1 MLTTL
6 ISMICALSMS
16 AVTSVTPVVSAASA
30 ADTVDVYV
38 IDRVRIEKFDG
49 SQLKGKTV
57 LDYSIT
63 RKDGVRLHTITTMQG
78 SVLDALKNLEGKG
91 VTFSHPVIL
100 VNGVVQENSDILRE
114 IDPKDLQSITVIAT
128 PGTEEAKKYGEA
140 GYKGG
145 VLSVVTKSET
155 KVRGTSSPQMIYVIN
170 GKVASLSELNSV
182 KPDNIKEMRVIK
194 NPDSPEARKY
204 NSGSAASV
212 IIVTTK

>member
-6 ISMICALSMS
+6 VSVICALNMS
-16 AVTSVTPVVSAASA
+16 AVASVVSA

-38 IDRVRIEKFDG
+38 IDRVRTEKFDG

-57 LDYSIT
+57 LDYSIS

-78 SVLDALKNLEGKG
+78 TVLDALENLEGKG
-91 VTFSHPVIL
+91 VAFSHPVVL
-100 VNGVVQENSDILRE
+100 VDGVVQENSDILRE
-114 IDPKDLQSITVIAT
+114 IDPKDLQSINVIAT

-145 VLSVVTKSET
+145 VLSVVTKSRA
-155 KVRGTSSPQMIYVIN
+155 KVRGNASAPMIYVIN
-170 GKVASLSELNSV
+170 GKVASLSELNAI

-204 NSGSAASV
+204 NSGSGASV

>member
-6 ISMICALSMS
+6 VSMICALSMS

-38 IDRVRIEKFDG
+38 IDRVRTEKFDG

-63 RKDGVRLHTITTMQG
+63 RKDGVRFHTITTMQG

-100 VNGVVQENSDILRE
+100 VDGVVQENSDILRE

-128 PGTEEAKKYGEA
+128 PGSEDAKKYGEA

-145 VLSVVTKSET
+145 VLSVVTKSGA
-155 KVRGTSSPQMIYVIN
+155 KVKGISSTRVIYVVN
-170 GKVASLSELNSV
+170 GKVVTEKELNAI

-204 NSGSAASV
+204 NSGSGASV

>member
-6 ISMICALSMS
+6 VSVICALNMS
-16 AVTSVTPVVSAASA
+16 AAAPVVSA

-38 IDRVRIEKFDG
+38 IDRAMIEKFDG

-57 LDYSIT
+57 LDYNIS

-78 SVLDALKNLEGKG
+78 TVLDALENLEGKG
-91 VTFSHPVIL
+91 VAFSHPVVL
-100 VNGVVQENSDILRE
+100 VDGVVQENSDILRE
-114 IDPKDLQSITVIAT
+114 IDPKDLQSINVIAT

-145 VLSVVTKSET
+145 VLSVVTKSRA
-155 KVRGTSSPQMIYVIN
+155 KVRGNASALMIYVIN
-170 GKVASLSELNSV
+170 GKVASLSELNAI
-182 KPDNIKEMRVIK
+182 KPDNIKEMKVIK

-204 NSGSAASV
+204 NSGSSASV

>member
-204 NSGSAASV
+204 NSGSGASV

>member
-38 IDRVRIEKFDG
+38 IDRVRTEKFDG

-63 RKDGVRLHTITTMQG
+63 RKDGVRFHTITTMQG

-100 VNGVVQENSDILRE
+100 VDGVVQENSDILRE

-128 PGTEEAKKYGEA
+128 PGSEDAKKYGEA

-145 VLSVVTKSET
+145 VLSVVTKSGA
-155 KVRGTSSPQMIYVIN
+155 KVKGISSTRVIYVVN
-170 GKVASLSELNSV
+170 GKVVTEKELNAI

-204 NSGSAASV
+204 NSGSGASV

>member
-1 MLTTL
+1 
-6 ISMICALSMS
+6 MS

-204 NSGSAASV
+204 NSGSGASV